1 MNIIEKRRRKAWAHA
16 TMVIMNKVIREAST
30 GTIFIYGET
39 LYGKDYFL
47 TPDDALDAV
56 LVTMGVLRKLW
67 ERDGVRPSKRL
78 FAEVCP
84 DRAIGAVVMKM
95 WREPFRYW
103 NLMKEECAAPTRWS
117 IDRATGAVWPS
128 AMTAR
133 PPSRSPMPCRT
144 SCAPAL

>member
-56 LVTMGVLRKLW
+56 LVTMGFCKGCGSGT
-67 ERDGVRPSKRL
+67 GVK
-78 FAEVCP
+78 
-84 DRAIGAVVMKM
+84 AV
-95 WREPFRYW
+95 E
-103 NLMKEECAAPTRWS
+103 AAVR
-117 IDRATGAVWPS
+117 
-128 AMTAR
+128 
-133 PPSRSPMPCRT
+133 
-144 SCAPAL
+144 